1 MVTGVDDAVSN
12 RDSMKTKESK
22 KRRRKSSMDDDDD
35 FVVDNTSEKSA
46 FVDNLDMNLLD
57 LYSPGN
63 FIVIQ

>member
-12 RDSMKTKESK
+12 RDSMKTTKESK

-35 FVVDNTSEKSA
+35 FVVDNTSEKLA

-63 FIVIQ
+63 FIL